1 MKSYIKPTIAL
12 AITGND
18 SGSYSSCIVKADM
31 DLLESILGGSY
42 DDFSK
47 AFATT
52 EPCSPQIPIEIYC
65 KFTSAQLGAAQAFI
79 S

>member
-31 DLLESILGGSY
+31 DLLESILGGSI
-42 DDFSK
+42 DFSK

-52 EPCSPQIPIEIYC
+52 EPCSSPIPIEMYC
-65 KFTSAQLGAAQAFI
+65 KFTSAELGAAQAFI